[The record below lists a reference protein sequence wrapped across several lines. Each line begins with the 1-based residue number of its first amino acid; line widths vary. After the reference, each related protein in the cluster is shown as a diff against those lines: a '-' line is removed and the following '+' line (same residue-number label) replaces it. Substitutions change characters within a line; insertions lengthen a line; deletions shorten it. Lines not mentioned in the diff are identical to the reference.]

1 MVSLSVSPSKPWIAR
16 DIEVLLNHKG
26 RAFMAGDN
34 EDTQKEIQR
43 EMRRVRNITGMTR
56 VGGAVE
62 GTKEH
67 ANKLNLFFYR

>member
-1 MVSLSVSPSKPWIAR
+1 
-16 DIEVLLNHKG
+16 
-26 RAFMAGDN
+26 MAGDN